1 MQTTKPNTL
10 ELLKRYKQGE
20 KHLLSLIVRENEALA
35 YSLVNR
41 YKVSKKEEKEDLNQ
55 VALIGLL
62 KAIDNFDFNYQVAFS
77 TYAVPIILGEIKK
90 HFRESS
96 LLKISRNLKDL
107 YYQIEKEKNEYM
119 KLYSKEITLDQ
130 LEKKLNVNRYDIV
143 LALESNSSPLSIEK
157 EYENEKDGGFSLE
170 NIISD
175 NKEDRTLDLLTLI
188 DAIKTLNEKEKLIL
202 DMRFYNDFSQKQ
214 VADKFNVSQVQISRI
229 EKQIIEKLKKFFY

>member
-1 MQTTKPNTL
+1 MSATKTNTL
-10 ELLKRYKQGE
+10 ELIKRYKQGE
-20 KHLLSLIVRENEALA
+20 KEILTTIIKENEALA

-41 YKVSKKEEKEDLNQ
+41 YKVTKKEEKEDLNQ

-96 LLKISRNLKDL
+96 LVKVSRNLKDL
-107 YYQIEKEKNEYM
+107 YYSIEKEKNEYL
-119 KLYSKEITLDQ
+119 KLYNKEITLDL
-130 LEKKLNVNRYDIV
+130 LEEKLNVSRYELI
-143 LALESNSSPLSIEK
+143 LALESNIAPLSIEK
-157 EYENEKDGGFSLE
+157 EYENQKDSNFSLE
-170 NIISD
+170 SIICD
-175 NKEDRTLDLLTLI
+175 TNKDITLDLLTLL
-188 DAIKTLNEKEKLIL
+188 DAIKSLTEREKIIVDL
-202 DMRFYNDFSQKQ
+202 RFYNDYSQKQ